1 MNVFGKREKRGWRK
15 ARKRGVSPII
25 ATILLV
31 AITVVLAAVLYVLIS
46 SLTTG
51 GASTVPIGTT
61 FTLGAPAQSTTCS
74 VSTAGSCYTV
84 TIESAGSSATTS
96 NIHFSVLK
104 SGAATAFGKVVVI
117 GNGASF
123 SAPSATYT
131 YTTGAWTG
139 SSLPWSFNSTQTL
152 VVFWD
157 GTLSL
162 SGNSLQA
169 IGVGALSG
177 TENYAL
183 P

>member
-61 FTLGAPAQSTTCS
+61 FTLGAATQSTS
-74 VSTAGSCYTV
+74 SSSCNAHTSPGDCYSLSNQ
-84 TIESAGSSATTS
+84 SAGSSATTG
-96 NIHFSVLK
+96 NIHFSVLL
-104 SGAATAFGKVVVI
+104 SGTGQTGWTVNLVSDTGTVLTHFAAGGT
-117 GNGASF
+117 SW
-123 SAPSATYT
+123 SATY
-131 YTTGAWTG
+131 
-139 SSLPWSFNSTQTL
+139 SFNSTQTIF
-152 VVFWD
+152 VD
-157 GTLSL
+157 SASSM
-162 SGNSLQA
+162 SGMSLQA

-177 TENYAL
+177 TESYAL